1 MLDLNFILRMPDNT
15 ERGKQT
21 MPWLET
27 GKTTS
32 NARCGFVCVV
42 KLLGVLL
49 PLFSVFSKLW
59 SINLKR
65 NGSHLLSISLVPF
78 KMDSSVISDLSMM
91 ITRLRELR

>member
-1 MLDLNFILRMPDNT
+1 MLDLNFIFRMSDNIKT
-15 ERGKQT
+15 GKRT
-21 MPWLET
+21 KPWLET

-32 NARCGFVCVV
+32 NARCGFVRVV
-42 KLLGVLL
+42 KLLEVLL

-78 KMDSSVISDLSMM
+78 KVNSSVISDLPMM